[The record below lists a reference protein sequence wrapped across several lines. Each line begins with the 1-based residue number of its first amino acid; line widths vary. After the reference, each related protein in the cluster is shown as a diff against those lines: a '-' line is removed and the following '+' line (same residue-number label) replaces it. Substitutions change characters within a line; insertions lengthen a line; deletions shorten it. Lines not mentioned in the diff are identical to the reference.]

1 MNEEIPFQQL
11 SEALSLGLG
20 LYFPENRWND
30 LDRGLK
36 AASKDLGFINSI
48 ELARLVLSHSLTTA
62 HIKVLARHLTIPE
75 TYFSVTVPR
84 CWRCAIKFFPT

>member
-36 AASKDLGFINSI
+36 AAIDICKRFESHSI
-48 ELARLVLSHSLTTA
+48 ELRAKLCVG
-62 HIKVLARHLTIPE
+62 
-75 TYFSVTVPR
+75 
-84 CWRCAIKFFPT
+84 